1 MNKMQKPEVLTFTPL
16 NGIKNY
22 PVYANGEKLRS
33 GQLDLAI
40 FYRNCAEGYRLR
52 ALALYVN

>member
-1 MNKMQKPEVLTFTPL
+1 MTEEELEKMT
-16 NGIKNY
+16 
-22 PVYANGEKLRS
+22 YAELMDRCDECTRIASEKLRS

-40 FYRNCAEGYRLR
+40 FYRNCAEGYRHR

>member
-1 MNKMQKPEVLTFTPL
+1 MTEEGLEKMT
-16 NGIKNY
+16 
-22 PVYANGEKLRS
+22 YAELMDRCDECTRIASEKLRS